1 MVDNAAS
8 RALRTMDLI
17 PYILENP
24 GISIGKLAKQFSVSE
39 KQVESDLQ
47 LIFMC
52 GLPGYT
58 PYELIDLIFEDGVV
72 SIIDPQVLDKPRRFT
87 KSELVVI
94 ILGLQLLSELSASD
108 ATRLG
113 KLQLLSNKIMKLGG
127 SNSVVIA
134 PSSSK
139 SPYVEVITRAITDK
153 KSLTIQYQSLVKDEI
168 SVRSIIPHSLFL
180 MNGNLYLSALDLK
193 AKSDRTFK
201 VELIKDCEIGN
212 EISNETVTQD
222 SSALEVVLDVQRVY
236 RNFIERNSSIITAV
250 EEQKN
255 SFRVH
260 LKLNNLEWLKR
271 SILSNSPGI
280 KVISPP
286 SLAQEVAELAAS
298 LLASYQVVKVI

>member
-24 GISIGKLAKQFSVSE
+24 GVSIGKLAKQFSVSE
-39 KQVESDLQ
+39 KQIENDLQ

-94 ILGLQLLSELSASD
+94 ALGLQLLSELSAAD
-108 ATRLG
+108 AARLAQ
-113 KLQLLSNKIMKLGG
+113 LQLLSNKIMRLGG

-139 SPYVEVITRAITDK
+139 SAYLEIITKAITDK
-153 KSLTIQYQSLVKDEI
+153 KSLIVKYQSLIKDEI
-168 SVRSIIPHSLFL
+168 SVRSIIPHSLYL
-180 MNGNLYLSALDLK
+180 MNGNLYLSALDIN
-193 AKSDRTFK
+193 AKSDRIFK
-201 VELIKDCEIGN
+201 VESIKACQIGN
-212 EISNETVTQD
+212 EISSETVAEE
-222 SSALEVVLDVQRVY
+222 SADLDVVLDVQRAY
-236 RNFIERNSSIITAV
+236 RNFIEKNSSIITAI
-250 EEQKN
+250 EEHKN
-255 SFRVH
+255 SFRAH
-260 LKLNNLEWLKR
+260 LRLNNLEWLKR
-271 SILSNSPGI
+271 SILSNAPGI

>member
-134 PSSSK
+134 PSGSK

-168 SVRSIIPHSLFL
+168 SVRSVIPHSLFL
-180 MNGNLYLSALDLK
+180 MNGNLYLSALDQK

-201 VELIKDCEIGN
+201 VELIKDCEIGD
-212 EISNETVTQD
+212 EISNEVVTQD

>member
-39 KQVESDLQ
+39 KHVESDLQ

-94 ILGLQLLSELSASD
+94 VLGLQLLSELSASD
-108 ATRLG
+108 AIRSG

-153 KSLTIQYQSLVKDEI
+153 KSLTMQYQSLVKDEI
-168 SVRSIIPHSLFL
+168 SVRAIIPHSLYL

-193 AKSDRTFK
+193 AKSDRIFK
-201 VELIKDCEIGN
+201 VELIKNCKIGN
-212 EISNETVTQD
+212 EISSEAVAQD
-222 SSALEVVLDVQRVY
+222 SSTLEVVLDVQRAY

-255 SFRVH
+255 SFRVQ

>member
-1 MVDNAAS
+1 MVDNAAN

-24 GISIGKLAKQFSVSE
+24 GVSIIKLAKQFSVTE
-39 KQVESDLQ
+39 KQIESDLQ
-47 LIFMC
+47 LVFMC

-94 ILGLQLLSELSASD
+94 ALGLQLLSELSTSD
-108 ATRLG
+108 TARLS
-113 KLQLLSNKIMKLGG
+113 KIKSLSNKITQLGG
-127 SNSVVIA
+127 SNSVIFA

-139 SPYVEVITRAITDK
+139 SPFVELISKAIANK
-153 KSLTIQYQSLVKDEI
+153 KSLNMQYQSLVKDE
-168 SVRSIIPHSLFL
+168 VSIRTVFPHNLYF
-180 MNGNLYLSALDLK
+180 MNGNLYLSAMDLAAK
-193 AKSDRTFK
+193 ADRVFK
-201 VELIKDCEIGN
+201 VELIKTCEVGTDISSEVVN
-212 EISNETVTQD
+212 ENYST
-222 SSALEVVLDVQRVY
+222 LEVLLDVQKTY
-236 RNFIERNSSIITAV
+236 NNFIERNSSIITSI

-260 LKLNNLEWLKR
+260 LKLSNLEWLKR

-280 KVISPP
+280 KVISP
-286 SLAQEVAELAAS
+286 SLLAQEVAALATS
-298 LLASYQVVKVI
+298 LLASYQGVKPI

>member
-24 GISIGKLAKQFSVSE
+24 GISIGKLAKQFAVSE

-134 PSSSK
+134 PSTSK
-139 SPYVEVITRAITDK
+139 SPYVEIITRAITDK

-212 EISNETVTQD
+212 EISNEAVTQV
-222 SSALEVVLDVQRVY
+222 SSAPEVVLDVQRVY

>member
-94 ILGLQLLSELSASD
+94 VLGLQLLSELSASD
-108 ATRLG
+108 AIRSG

-153 KSLTIQYQSLVKDEI
+153 KSLTMQYQSLVKDEI
-168 SVRSIIPHSLFL
+168 SVRAIIPHSLYL

-193 AKSDRTFK
+193 AKSDRIFK
-201 VELIKDCEIGN
+201 VELIKNCEIGN
-212 EISNETVTQD
+212 EISSEAVGQD
-222 SSALEVVLDVQRVY
+222 SSAVEVVLDVQRAY

>member
-94 ILGLQLLSELSASD
+94 VLGLQLLSELSASD
-108 ATRLG
+108 ATRSG

-168 SVRSIIPHSLFL
+168 SVRAIIPHSLYL

-193 AKSDRTFK
+193 AKSDRIFK
-201 VELIKDCEIGN
+201 VELIKNCEIGN
-212 EISNETVTQD
+212 EISSEAVGQD
-222 SSALEVVLDVQRVY
+222 SSAVEVVLDVQRAY

>member
-1 MVDNAAS
+1 MVDNAAN

-24 GISIGKLAKQFSVSE
+24 GVSIIKLAKQFSVTE
-39 KQVESDLQ
+39 KQIESDLQ
-47 LIFMC
+47 LVFMC

-94 ILGLQLLSELSASD
+94 ALGLQLLGELSSSD
-108 ATRLG
+108 NTRLS
-113 KLQLLSNKIMKLGG
+113 KIKLLSNKITQLGG
-127 SNSVVIA
+127 SNSVIFA

-139 SPYVEVITRAITDK
+139 SPFVEVISKAITNK
-153 KSLTIQYQSLVKDEI
+153 KSLTIQYQSLVKDE
-168 SVRSIIPHSLFL
+168 VSIRTVSPHNLYF
-180 MNGNLYLSALDLK
+180 MNGNLYLSAMDLAAK
-193 AKSDRTFK
+193 ADRVFK
-201 VELIKDCEIGN
+201 VELIKTCEVGDNISSEVVN
-212 EISNETVTQD
+212 ENNST
-222 SSALEVVLDVQRVY
+222 LEVVLDVQKTY
-236 RNFIERNSSIITAV
+236 KNFIERNSSIITAI

-260 LKLNNLEWLKR
+260 LKLSNLEWLKR

-280 KVISPP
+280 KVISP
-286 SLAQEVAELAAS
+286 SLLAQEVAALATS
-298 LLASYQVVKVI
+298 LLASYQGVKPI

>member
-113 KLQLLSNKIMKLGG
+113 KLQLLSKKIMKLGG

-212 EISNETVTQD
+212 EISNQAVTQD
-222 SSALEVVLDVQRVY
+222 SSALEVVLDVQRAY

>member
-94 ILGLQLLSELSASD
+94 VLGLQLLSELSASD
-108 ATRLG
+108 AIRSG

-168 SVRSIIPHSLFL
+168 SVRAIIPHSLYL

-193 AKSDRTFK
+193 AKSDRIFK
-201 VELIKDCEIGN
+201 VELIKNCEIGN
-212 EISNETVTQD
+212 EISSEAVGQD
-222 SSALEVVLDVQRVY
+222 SSAVEVVLDVQRAY

>member
-94 ILGLQLLSELSASD
+94 ALGLQLLSELSASD
-108 ATRLG
+108 ATRSG

-153 KSLTIQYQSLVKDEI
+153 KSLTMQYQSLVKDEI
-168 SVRSIIPHSLFL
+168 SVRSIIPHSLYL

-193 AKSDRTFK
+193 AKSDRIFK

-212 EISNETVTQD
+212 EISSEAVAHD
-222 SSALEVVLDVQRVY
+222 SSALEVVLDVQRAY

-260 LKLNNLEWLKR
+260 LKLSNLEWLKR

-286 SLAQEVAELAAS
+286 SLAQEIAELAAS

>member
-212 EISNETVTQD
+212 ETTNEAVTQD
-222 SSALEVVLDVQRVY
+222 SPTLEVVLDVQRVY

>member
-212 EISNETVTQD
+212 EISNEAVTQD

-236 RNFIERNSSIITAV
+236 RNFIERNSSIITSV

>member
-94 ILGLQLLSELSASD
+94 VLGLQLLSELSASD
-108 ATRLG
+108 AIRSG

-139 SPYVEVITRAITDK
+139 SPYVEVITRAIIDK
-153 KSLTIQYQSLVKDEI
+153 KSLTMQYQSLVKDEI
-168 SVRSIIPHSLFL
+168 SVRAIIPHSLYL

-193 AKSDRTFK
+193 AKSDRIFK
-201 VELIKDCEIGN
+201 VELIKNCEIGN
-212 EISNETVTQD
+212 EISSEAVAQD
-222 SSALEVVLDVQRVY
+222 SSTLEVVLDVQRAY

-255 SFRVH
+255 SFRVQ

>member
-24 GISIGKLAKQFSVSE
+24 GISIGKLARQFSVSE

-94 ILGLQLLSELSASD
+94 ALGLQLLSELSASD
-108 ATRLG
+108 ATRSG

-153 KSLTIQYQSLVKDEI
+153 KSLTMQYQSLVKDEI
-168 SVRSIIPHSLFL
+168 SVRSIIPHSLYL

-193 AKSDRTFK
+193 AKSDRIFK

-212 EISNETVTQD
+212 EINSEAVAQD
-222 SSALEVVLDVQRVY
+222 SSALEVVLDVQRAY

>member
-17 PYILENP
+17 PFILENP

-212 EISNETVTQD
+212 EISNEAVTQD
-222 SSALEVVLDVQRVY
+222 SSALVVVLDVQRAY

-286 SLAQEVAELAAS
+286 SLAQEVAELASS

>member
-212 EISNETVTQD
+212 EISKEAVTQD

-236 RNFIERNSSIITAV
+236 RNFIERNSSIITSV

>member
-94 ILGLQLLSELSASD
+94 VLGLQLLSELSAAD
-108 ATRLG
+108 ATRSG

-168 SVRSIIPHSLFL
+168 SVRAIIPHSLYL

-193 AKSDRTFK
+193 AKSDRIFK
-201 VELIKDCEIGN
+201 VELIKNCEIGN
-212 EISNETVTQD
+212 EISSEAVGQD
-222 SSALEVVLDVQRVY
+222 SSAVEVVLDVQRAY

-280 KVISPP
+280 KVVSPP

>member
-94 ILGLQLLSELSASD
+94 ALGLQLLSELSASD
-108 ATRLG
+108 ATRSG

-153 KSLTIQYQSLVKDEI
+153 KSLTMQYQSLVKDEI
-168 SVRSIIPHSLFL
+168 SVRAIIPHSLYL

-193 AKSDRTFK
+193 AKSDRIFK
-201 VELIKDCEIGN
+201 VELIKNCEIGN
-212 EISNETVTQD
+212 EISSEAVAQD
-222 SSALEVVLDVQRVY
+222 SSTLEVVLDVQRAY
-236 RNFIERNSSIITAV
+236 RNFIERNSSIITSV

>member
-1 MVDNAAS
+1 MVDNAAN

-24 GISIGKLAKQFSVSE
+24 GVSIVKLAKQFSVTE
-39 KQVESDLQ
+39 KQIESDLQ
-47 LIFMC
+47 LVFMC

-94 ILGLQLLSELSASD
+94 ALGLQLLSELSTSD
-108 ATRLG
+108 TARLS
-113 KLQLLSNKIMKLGG
+113 KIKSLSNKITQLGG
-127 SNSVVIA
+127 SNSVIFA

-139 SPYVEVITRAITDK
+139 SPFVELISKAIANK
-153 KSLTIQYQSLVKDEI
+153 KSLNMQYQSLVKDE
-168 SVRSIIPHSLFL
+168 VSIRTIFPHNLYF
-180 MNGNLYLSALDLK
+180 MNGNLYLSAMDLVAK
-193 AKSDRTFK
+193 ADRVFK
-201 VELIKDCEIGN
+201 VELIKTCEVGN
-212 EISNETVTQD
+212 DISSEVVNENNST
-222 SSALEVVLDVQRVY
+222 LEVVLDVQKTY
-236 RNFIERNSSIITAV
+236 KNFIERNSSIITAI

-260 LKLNNLEWLKR
+260 LKLSNLEWLKR

-280 KVISPP
+280 KVISP
-286 SLAQEVAELAAS
+286 SLLAHEVTALATS
-298 LLASYQVVKVI
+298 LLASYQGVKPI

>member
-94 ILGLQLLSELSASD
+94 VLGLQLLSELSAAD
-108 ATRLG
+108 ATRSG

-168 SVRSIIPHSLFL
+168 SVRAIIPHSLYL

-193 AKSDRTFK
+193 AKSDRIFK
-201 VELIKDCEIGN
+201 VELIKNCEIGN
-212 EISNETVTQD
+212 EISSEAVGQG
-222 SSALEVVLDVQRVY
+222 SSAVEVVLDVQRAY

-286 SLAQEVAELAAS
+286 SLAQEVTELAAS

>member
-212 EISNETVTQD
+212 EISNEAVTQN

-236 RNFIERNSSIITAV
+236 RNFIERNSSIITSV
-250 EEQKN
+250 EKQKN